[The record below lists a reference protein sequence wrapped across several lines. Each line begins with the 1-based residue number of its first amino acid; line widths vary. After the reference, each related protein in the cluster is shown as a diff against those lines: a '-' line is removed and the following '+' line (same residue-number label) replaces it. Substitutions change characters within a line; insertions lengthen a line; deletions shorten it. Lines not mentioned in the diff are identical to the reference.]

1 MKWPSLVFPGA
12 FLRAFGPLWRAG
24 ACVTVVTF
32 RLLHNVQI
40 DVRSTKCDTVVTF
53 GAPAAAPVAL
63 RAGARVTV
71 VSLAMLQ
78 EVKLDVRST
87 KCDTV
92 VTFEAR
98 AAAPATL
105 RAGARVTVV
114 TFEALLIMKV
124 EQI

>member
-1 MKWPSLVFPGA
+1 MLPGTFLGVFGA
-12 FLRAFGPLWRAG
+12 LWRAG

-71 VSLAMLQ
+71 DTFAMLQ
-78 EVKLDVRST
+78 QVKFDVRST

-98 AAAPATL
+98 AAAPAT
-105 RAGARVTVV
+105 GARVTVV
-114 TFEALLIMKV
+114 TFEALLILKV
-124 EQI
+124 EKV